1 MRGAMRKTTAIALTV
16 LCLLPAAAALAGPH
30 DVVVHVTRMGGDSA
44 AAKPYLD
51 KLLRYLESQAGWPAG
66 SAKGS
71 FTLTR
76 KEMTSYISSAEP
88 GIGMIE
94 SHAYIEL
101 RKSLK
106 LEPIVQVE
114 SKDLVSDK
122 FHLVVKD
129 PAVKEIADLKGK
141 RLWTTLADYPGYL
154 SKVVLGGQVQAASH
168 FEIKQ
173 IGQALKGVRGVLRGD
188 CDATILDDDQLAKA
202 REMEGGNDLRVVH
215 SSERLPHIPIV
226 IIGAGMPAA
235 ERAALAK
242 VFTGLCGTDKGAAI
256 CKEMHIERFVPVDAA
271 VFRDAEKRFGQ

>member
-1 MRGAMRKTTAIALTV
+1 MRQTSAIAFLV
-16 LCLLPAAAALAGPH
+16 VCLLPAAAAFAGRH
-30 DVVVHVTRMGGDSA
+30 DVVVHVTRLGGDSA
-44 AAKPYLD
+44 SAQPYLD
-51 KLLRYLESQAGWPAG
+51 RFLRYLESQAGWPAG

-71 FTLTR
+71 FTVTR

-88 GIGMIE
+88 GIGMLE
-94 SHAYIEL
+94 PQAYIEL
-101 RKSLK
+101 KKGLN

-129 PAVKEIADLKGK
+129 PAIKSLADLKGK

-168 FEIKQ
+168 FELKQ

-188 CDATILDDDQLAKA
+188 CDATVLDDEQLAKA
-202 REMEGGNDLRVVH
+202 REIEGGKDLRTIH

-226 IIGAGMPAA
+226 AIGTDLPAA
-235 ERAALAK
+235 ERATLIK
-242 VFTGLCGTDKGAAI
+242 VFTGLCGTEKGAAI
-256 CKEMHIERFVPVDAA
+256 CKEMHIERFVPINAA